1 MPGYKKPMMGHK
13 KPKMAHGKKKPM
25 MSHGKKAMMY
35 NKKPI
40 QTDLEKVRSGK
51 QSEIAELKKK
61 YPNDKDFQREMKKQR
76 NIEKTIQSK
85 KPQFNAELKKAAKQ
99 GKLDGSPKFKSA
111 VEKSMM
117 YKPQMNKGPYM
128 MNPGSKEIDTPGTFR
143 ADSKAM
149 MFKKNK

>member
-1 MPGYKKPMMGHK
+1 MPGYKKLMKYGK
-13 KPKMAHGKKKPM
+13 KPTPTVVGRSEAV
-25 MSHGKKAMMY
+25 
-35 NKKPI
+35 
-40 QTDLEKVRSGK
+40 TDLEKVRSGK

-61 YPNDKDFQREMKKQR
+61 YPNNRAFQREMRKLG

-85 KPQFNAELKKAAKQ
+85 KPQFNAKLKEAAKK

-111 VEKSMM
+111 VEKAMM
-117 YKPQMNKGPYM
+117 NKPQMNKGPYM
-128 MNPGSKEIDTPGTFR
+128 MKPGSKEIDTPGTFR